1 MCGAVIFR
9 KFRVFL
15 TRACRAAVA
24 FSSKCHQSCKFGTQ
38 RLPMEVQSMNR
49 TENGGQNISKIIE
62 NYQKSCE
69 NDEKY
74 SDTIEKRSRHVGG
87 C

>member
-1 MCGAVIFR
+1 
-9 KFRVFL
+9 
-15 TRACRAAVA
+15 
-24 FSSKCHQSCKFGTQ
+24 
-38 RLPMEVQSMNR
+38 MEVQSMNR